1 HEAIDSHVVACV
13 QHLHRAL
20 VPVGNGAEQSFVWC
34 SPMHGGPRALFS
46 LRSAASSGTSI
57 FLWSIRQM
65 LLGRRARRERRGASR
80 PDRRAGRR
88 DRRARRTPARV
99 MNRAGLGANW
109 FPRLR
114 PRAGFSLL
122 GVPPPR
128 QIATASELS
137 VFARLRPALPCC

>member
-1 HEAIDSHVVACV
+1 MAPSKASSGVPRCTADREPYFPC
-13 QHLHRAL
+13 AL
-20 VPVGNGAEQSFVWC
+20 
-34 SPMHGGPRALFS
+34 L
-46 LRSAASSGTSI
+46 ASSGTSI
-57 FLWSIRQM
+57 FLWAIRQM

-114 PRAGFSLL
+114 PLLPRAGFSLL

-137 VFARLRPALPCC
+137 VFARLRPALPCCFQFC